1 MQVLAATQQRAYAEV
16 DLHFN
21 SQLRPPARS
30 AIPRLLHQI
39 FHRFPGIE
47 EVGASDAGLRLQHA
61 WRIKNPSWTL
71 QFWDSERSRELIAK
85 HYPAFLPLYLSL
97 SPVQKV
103 DSLRYFILHKYGG
116 GECSD
121 DLSDRI
127 KLTLHLGGCSL
138 RRHGC
143 PPNRIAR
150 QVAAED

>member
-1 MQVLAATQQRAYAEV
+1 MTQQRAYVEV
-16 DLHFN
+16 DRHFN

-39 FHRFPGIE
+39 YHRFPGIDT
-47 EVGASDAGLRLQHA
+47 APSDEGLRLQHA

-71 QFWDSERSRELIAK
+71 QFWDSERSRELIAT
-85 HYPAFLPLYLSL
+85 HYPAFLPLYSSL

-121 DLSDRI
+121 ALSGRAH
-127 KLTLHLGGCSL
+127 LTFHFGWLQFTSTWMLAQSQRLTSC
-138 RRHGC
+138 C
-143 PPNRIAR
+143 
-150 QVAAED
+150 